1 MTYTAQLRR
10 EPVFRD
16 RMVSGIASLMVHG
29 LIFLGGGILLNAPVG
44 YGVEAG
50 EGGIAVHLVAAAPR
64 VSLSGLPSA
73 TTDDTAAPASVAGD
87 VTPPT
92 AIGDGSSPVPGMD
105 ATTLLT
111 EGGASGPA
119 YARNPA
125 PSYPELAR
133 AQGAQGTVVLRVE
146 VLPSGRCGE
155 LHVSESS
162 GHAMLDE
169 AAAGAVQRWRFRP
182 ATRIGTPVSVWVS
195 IPVTFRLV
203 DEERS

>member
-1 MTYTAQLRR
+1 MTYAAQLRR

-29 LIFLGGGILLNAPVG
+29 LIFLGGGTLLNAPVG

-50 EGGIAVHLVAAAPR
+50 EGGIAVHLIAA
-64 VSLSGLPSA
+64 L
-73 TTDDTAAPASVAGD
+73 PASRKPVTETPSLADPGTATEASSQPNPTPAVGD
-87 VTPPT
+87 S
-92 AIGDGSSPVPGMD
+92 SSPVPGMD

-111 EGGASGPA
+111 EGGASGPV

-125 PSYPELAR
+125 PLYPELAR
-133 AQGAQGTVVLRVE
+133 AQGAEGTVVLKVE
-146 VLPSGRCGE
+146 VLPSGRCGK
-155 LHVSESS
+155 LQIAESS
-162 GHAMLDE
+162 GHTMLDE

-182 ATRIGTPVSVWVS
+182 ATRTGTPVSVWVS